1 MVTEN
6 TEKKTPAKGT
16 IRIENLV
23 KTFISNKGESV
34 TALNGVNL
42 EIPGGSFV
50 SLIGPSGCGKT
61 TLLRQIAGLAS
72 PTSGAVYVDDKKVTK
87 PGSDRGFA
95 FQQATLFPW
104 LTVRDNISL
113 GLRARHI
120 YKDHAKDVD
129 EFIEVVGLKG
139 FEKSYPHELSG
150 GMNQRASLARALV
163 GHPEI
168 LLLDE
173 PLGALDAFTRMAM
186 QDEIL
191 SLWRKY
197 NTTMVMVTHDVDE
210 ALYLSDYIVVM
221 KARPSKVDR
230 VIKVDLG
237 YPRVRT
243 QDVFVNYRK
252 QILEILDFA
261 GQVQEPEYYL

>member
-6 TEKKTPAKGT
+6 TTTDAKDF
-16 IRIENLV
+16 IQIKDLV
-23 KTFISNKGESV
+23 KTFVSNKGETI

-42 EIPGGSFV
+42 EIPKGSFV

-61 TLLRQIAGLAS
+61 TLLRQIAGLAA
-72 PTSGAVYVDDKKVTK
+72 PTSGGVFINGKKVTK

-95 FQQATLFPW
+95 FQQATLYPW
-104 LTVRDNISL
+104 LTIRDNISL

-120 YKDHAKDVD
+120 YKEHAKDVD
-129 EFIEVVGLKG
+129 EFIETVGLKG

-191 SLWRKY
+191 SLWKKY
-197 NTTMVMVTHDVDE
+197 KTTMIMVTHDVDE

-221 KARPSKVDR
+221 KARPSKVES
-230 VIKVDLG
+230 VIHVDLS

-252 QILEILDFA
+252 QILELLDFA